1 MSSVHSN
8 NCYWLRWLLSL
19 KHYWSDHSSSTS
31 LISRQCGECEGVR
44 LEPGPAW
51 VLSNIFMLQL
61 HFFRNYWSFWVT
73 FRLSW
78 AQFFPQHSPHNLS
91 HLSLGWE
98 DTSKPSLEDVTLNIS
113 PLGTKVIFDWSLLLK
128 CLIATGPFCKNAW
141 SGLVAMVYVV
151 ATRGKLLKGTSREEA
166 FLQKRPVAIKHF
178 CDRDQSRSQ
187 ITTSNYILANDTW
200 QHWFKRG
207 NLSHIRSIREQDD
220 DRIFQLLP
228 VSLIVNWLSV
238 EWNRCEQWTQN
249 VKEYENSSDH
259 Y

>member
-78 AQFFPQHSPHNLS
+78 AQFFPQHSVSGTATAQASRLPVRRGASSCLYQPCCTSAIPAQKTAVFSLDCVN
-91 HLSLGWE
+91 HLSYFNSCDSWHPPP
-98 DTSKPSLEDVTLNIS
+98 SKA
-113 PLGTKVIFDWSLLLK
+113 
-128 CLIATGPFCKNAW
+128 CLTCPRLPC
-141 SGLVAMVYVV
+141 
-151 ATRGKLLKGTSREEA
+151 RA
-166 FLQKRPVAIKHF
+166 FR
-178 CDRDQSRSQ
+178 
-187 ITTSNYILANDTW
+187 
-200 QHWFKRG
+200 
-207 NLSHIRSIREQDD
+207 
-220 DRIFQLLP
+220 
-228 VSLIVNWLSV
+228 
-238 EWNRCEQWTQN
+238 
-249 VKEYENSSDH
+249 
-259 Y
+259 